1 MLKIKLIPTA
11 LVLTAAMLIL
21 GGCGASTPTSTSSKT
36 SEVKVF
42 QGSGQT
48 SVFRSRVDKTTQ
60 KESFSTTTVSAN
72 ALFDKDNKVI
82 SVQFDSLEIVPE
94 SEKEGGT
101 IFPGWPTATLTND
114 VVTKDVSDWKTK
126 RERGDA
132 AYGMDWS
139 VQIDAYQEFFK
150 GKTVAEIEQWFA
162 KNTSDTNGKPLTD
175 KVTSDPD
182 KAKFAALSDA
192 EKTALV
198 DVTSGASISLKDG
211 HGDFIGALKK
221 AFENKVEV
229 AL

>member
-1 MLKIKLIPTA
+1 
-11 LVLTAAMLIL
+11 V
-21 GGCGASTPTSTSSKT
+21 
-36 SEVKVF
+36 
-42 QGSGQT
+42 SG
-48 SVFRSRVDKTTQ
+48 
-60 KESFSTTTVSAN
+60 ESG
-72 ALFDKDNKVI
+72 I
-82 SVQFDSLEIVPE
+82 RQ
-94 SEKEGGT
+94 
-101 IFPGWPTATLTND
+101 
-114 VVTKDVSDWKTK
+114 
-126 RERGDA
+126 
-132 AYGMDWS
+132 
-139 VQIDAYQEFFK
+139 
-150 GKTVAEIEQWFA
+150 FA